1 MGILTVLRGHKEVDL
16 AGSGDG
22 PNLHD
27 GGAQLQVC
35 LVHLRT
41 LPDVDLQVVSDKGE
55 ERGGEGD
62 PALLVYWHVHPA
74 AKRVEDEFGKVG
86 FCFSNIAPDQSFV
99 GHLVGAFLP
108 KAKRG
113 VNVFEQLHGLC
124 VVKVLLVR
132 GGLRSA
138 CVSLPQDFS
147 YFVFFLG
154 YRNYERTS
162 IKGRWKRKDRRPC
175 RRIQK

>member
-1 MGILTVLRGHKEVDL
+1 MLPG
-16 AGSGDG
+16 G
-22 PNLHD
+22 PDLHD

-74 AKRVEDEFGKVG
+74 AKRVEDVFGKVG

-99 GHLVGAFLP
+99 GHLVGAFLS

-124 VVKVLLVR
+124 VVNGAPGERAQDVRIFFGRTVGIGGVLSGMKAIRNIHRKVSKV
-132 GGLRSA
+132 GGRAKMESFANVTKSA
-138 CVSLPQDFS
+138 
-147 YFVFFLG
+147 
-154 YRNYERTS
+154 
-162 IKGRWKRKDRRPC
+162 
-175 RRIQK
+175 